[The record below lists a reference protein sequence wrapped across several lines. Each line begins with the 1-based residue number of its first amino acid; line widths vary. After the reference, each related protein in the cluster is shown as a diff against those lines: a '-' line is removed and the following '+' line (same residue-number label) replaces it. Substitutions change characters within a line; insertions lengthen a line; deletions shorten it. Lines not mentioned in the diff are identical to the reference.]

1 MKRLLPALLLAF
13 LPSVAFAHD
22 TWLLPDR
29 WRVAAGEALGFTLTS
44 GMAFPAPETAV
55 KGDRLAVRSLGL
67 AGQTALLG
75 LGASDR
81 ALHLSARAKGEGVA
95 VAWIATRERS
105 LTLTPKQVEEY
116 LAEIGATE
124 TVGPEWTKS
133 GQTAW
138 RETYVKLA
146 KTFVRVGGA
155 DDRSWAEP
163 VGLVLELVPTSDPT
177 RLKTGDTL
185 GLNLVSKGH
194 PLPAFAVGVVPA
206 PPAKPRLLRTDAEG
220 RLSVRLD
227 QSGPWMLRVTLI
239 RPSEARTGEWDSAFT
254 TLTLEVQAP

>member
-1 MKRLLPALLLAF
+1 MKRVLPALLLAA
-13 LPSVAFAHD
+13 LPNLSFAHD

-29 WRVAAGEALGFTLTS
+29 WRVAVGEAQGFTLTS

-55 KGDRLAVRSLGL
+55 KADRLAARSLRL
-67 AGQTALLG
+67 AGQKTALDP
-75 LGASDR
+75 GASDR
-81 ALHLSARAKGEGVA
+81 ALHLSAGTKGEGVA
-95 VAWIATRERS
+95 VAWITTRERS

-124 TVGPEWTKS
+124 AVGPAWKKS

-163 VGLVLELVPTSDPT
+163 VGLALELVPTSDPT
-177 RLKTGDTL
+177 RLKVGDTL
-185 GLNLVSKGH
+185 GLNLVSKGQ
-194 PLPAFAVGVVPA
+194 PLPDFAVGVVPA
-206 PPAKPRLLRTDAEG
+206 PPAQARLLRTDAQG
-220 RLSVRLD
+220 RLSVTLD
-227 QSGPWMLRVTLI
+227 RSGPLMFRVTLI
-239 RPSEARTGEWDSAFT
+239 RPSSARPGEWESAFT
-254 TLTLEVQAP
+254 TLTLEVQAR

>member
-1 MKRLLPALLLAF
+1 MKRVLFVLLLAVF
-13 LPSVAFAHD
+13 PNLSFAHD

-29 WRVAAGEALGFTLTS
+29 WRVAVGEAQGFTLTS

-55 KGDRLAVRSLGL
+55 KADRLAARSLRL
-67 AGQTALLG
+67 AGQTTTLD

-81 ALHLSARAKGEGVA
+81 ALHLSARAQGEGVA
-95 VAWIATRERS
+95 VVWIATRERS
-105 LTLTPKQVEEY
+105 LTLTPTQVDEY

-124 TVGPEWTKS
+124 TVGPEWKKS

-163 VGLVLELVPTSDPT
+163 VGLALELVPTSDPT
-177 RLKTGDTL
+177 RLKAGETL
-185 GLNLVSKGH
+185 GLDLVWNGH
-194 PLPAFAVGVVPA
+194 PLPDFAVGVVPSA
-206 PPAKPRLLRTDAEG
+206 RAKARLLRTDAEG
-220 RLSVRLD
+220 RLSVTLD
-227 QSGPWMLRVTLI
+227 QSGSWMLRVTHI
-239 RPSEARTGEWDSAFT
+239 RPSEARKGEWDSAFT
-254 TLTLEVQAP
+254 TLTLEVAAR